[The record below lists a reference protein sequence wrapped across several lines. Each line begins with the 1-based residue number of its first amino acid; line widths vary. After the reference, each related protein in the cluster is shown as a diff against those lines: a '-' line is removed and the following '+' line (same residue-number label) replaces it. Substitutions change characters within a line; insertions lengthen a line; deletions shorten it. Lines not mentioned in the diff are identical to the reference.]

1 VNVADPSTSRL
12 RRFTQD
18 DNLMVRLLKSEPGTA
33 PRIDEILPAAALP
46 GGEVE
51 IRGANLG
58 AVAVAQS
65 DAARTGG
72 AGWRRPIAMLGDLAA
87 PVLLSRGSRMTLRV
101 PDEAES
107 GRLRILQNGAQSNAM
122 EVRVASLIATGA
134 HVVSNPVMDNSGNI
148 FITFSGERGQET
160 PVSVFR
166 IERDGEMR
174 PFVRGIM
181 NATGLAVDYEENL
194 YVSSRHEG
202 KVYRVAR
209 NGVAAVYAEGM
220 GVATGIAFDVDQNLY
235 VGDRSGTIFKIA
247 PDRQIFVFATLEP
260 SVAAY
265 HLAFGPDGTL
275 FVAAPTTSSYDAVYA
290 INRDGGI
297 NVLHGGLGRP
307 QGVAVDIAGNV
318 YVAASLRGHR
328 GVVAITPSGEAS
340 LAVAGTGIVGFAF
353 VPGGGA
359 LIATNTSLYHVA
371 LGVEG
376 WRLA

>member
-1 VNVADPSTSRL
+1 
-12 RRFTQD
+12 
-18 DNLMVRLLKSEPGTA
+18 MVRILKSEPSTT
-33 PRIDEILPAAALP
+33 PRIDAVSPGAALP

-51 IRGANLG
+51 LRGSNLG
-58 AVAVAQS
+58 AVAVGHVESKA
-65 DAARTGG
+65 GG
-72 AGWRRPIAMLGDLAA
+72 PEWRRPIAMLGELAA
-87 PVLLSRGSRMTLRV
+87 PVLLSRGARLMLRI
-101 PDEAES
+101 PEEAES
-107 GRLRILQNGAQSNAM
+107 GRLRILQNGAQSNAV
-122 EVRVASLIATGA
+122 EIRVASLVATGA
-134 HVVSNPVMDNSGNI
+134 HIVSNPVMDHSGNI
-148 FITFSGERGQET
+148 YVTFSGQRGQET

-209 NGVAAVYAEGM
+209 NGASTVYAEGM
-220 GVATGIAFDVDQNLY
+220 GVATGMAFDADQNLY

-275 FVAAPTTSSYDAVYA
+275 YVTGPTTSSFDAVYA
-290 INRDGGI
+290 ISREGDIG
-297 NVLHGGLGRP
+297 VLHRGMGRP
-307 QGVAVDIAGNV
+307 QGLAVDIAGNV
-318 YVAASLRGHR
+318 YVAGSLRGRR
-328 GVVAITPSGEAS
+328 GVAIIPPKGEAS
-340 LAVAGTGIVGFAF
+340 LAVAGTGLVGFIFA
-353 VPGGGA
+353 PGGGA
-359 LIATNTSLYHVA
+359 LLATNTSIYHVP

-376 WRLA
+376 WRIL

>member
-1 VNVADPSTSRL
+1 
-12 RRFTQD
+12 
-18 DNLMVRLLKSEPGTA
+18 MVRILKSEPGTT
-33 PRIDEILPAAALP
+33 PRIDELMPAAALP
-46 GGEVE
+46 GSDVEV
-51 IRGANLG
+51 RGANLG
-58 AVAVAQS
+58 AVAL
-65 DAARTGG
+65 AASEAGPSGG
-72 AGWRRPIAMLGDLAA
+72 AGWRRPVAMLGELAA
-87 PVLLSRGSRMTLRV
+87 PVLLSRGSRMVLRV
-101 PDEAES
+101 PEEAET
-107 GRLRILQNGAQSNAM
+107 GRLRILQNGAQSNAV
-122 EVRVASLIATGA
+122 EVRVANLLATGA
-134 HVVSNPVMDNSGNI
+134 HMVASPVMDNSGNI

-160 PVSVFR
+160 PISVFR

-174 PFVRGIM
+174 PFVRGIV

-209 NGVAAVYAEGM
+209 NGASAVYAEGM
-220 GVATGIAFDVDQNLY
+220 GVATGIAFDADQNLY

-275 FVAAPTTSSYDAVYA
+275 FVTAPSTSSNDAVYA
-290 INRDGGI
+290 VNRDGDI
-297 NVLHGGLGRP
+297 NVFFRGLGRP
-307 QGVAVDIAGNV
+307 QGLAVDIAGNI
-318 YVAASLRGHR
+318 YVAASLEGRR
-328 GVVAITPSGEAS
+328 GVVAINPGGGAS
-340 LAVAGTGIVGFAF
+340 LAVAGSGIVGFSF

-376 WRLA
+376 WRLV